1 MNYQTLNL
9 IDQVYTNIDI
19 ELNDKKLISNNDNK
33 TINEVIYTTSK
44 IEKRTKKQLARDKEQ
59 LELKKDNLYKIKYA
73 QEIQLI
79 RNRFANNNK

>member
-19 ELNDKKLISNNDNK
+19 EINDKKLISNDENK

-44 IEKRTKKQLARDKEQ
+44 IERKTKKQLTRDKER
-59 LELKKDNLYKIKYA
+59 LELKQANLYKIKHA
-73 QEIQLI
+73 AAIQLI
-79 RNRFANNNK
+79 KNRFINN

>member
-19 ELNDKKLISNNDNK
+19 ELNDKKLISNNENK
-33 TINEVIYTTSK
+33 TINEVIYTASK
-44 IEKRTKKQLARDKEQ
+44 IERKTKKQIARDQER
-59 LELKKDNLYKIKYA
+59 LELKEANLYKIKHA

-79 RNRFANNNK
+79 RNRFINN